1 MNRLRAALGF
11 LLLFMSHPVFACAV
25 CGQGGQD
32 PTLDPYQRSTAL
44 LSLVPLAA
52 MGGIVFGIYK
62 YMNRPDEGNLEEVVK
77 REED

>member
-11 LLLFMSHPVFACAV
+11 LLLFVSHPVFACAV
-25 CGQGGQD
+25 CGQSGED
-32 PTLDPYQRSTAL
+32 PTLDAYQGSTAM

-62 YMNRPDEGNLEEVVK
+62 YINRGEAVVAEEEVTPDEK
-77 REED
+77 